1 MQTNK
6 HNTGTQAKPANAG
19 NEKNTTQQETG
30 RNDDTTK
37 NSGTAQ
43 LDEDLG
49 TEEDGTPVLD
59 EKDLEE
65 NHLSEDEADNIEWDE
80 PRGKQ

>member
-1 MQTNK
+1 MQTKK

-19 NEKNTTQQETG
+19 NEKKTTQQETAG
-30 RNDDTTK
+30 RSEDTK
-37 NSGTAQ
+37 NSRTAQ

-65 NHLSEDEADNIEWDE
+65 NHLNEDEADNIEWDE